1 MGEITISAW
10 GKDVT
15 ISFPDDMDGQAPAA
29 FVSQYDYEDMVLDE
43 NENEIPNPLSHE
55 EFTIH
60 KIFDYIQDVMR
71 AAGMKAAR
79 DAAADTARLEI
90 QAQLDQIDLLIEDG
104 GG

>member
-55 EFTIH
+55 EFTID
-60 KIFDYIQDVMR
+60 KIVSYIVDVMR
-71 AAGMKAAR
+71 AAGMRAAR
-79 DAAADTARLEI
+79 DAAD
-90 QAQLDQIDLLIEDG
+90 QAASQELDDQMNQITVAIVDAP
-104 GG
+104 